1 MTLSGDDDDNITKF
15 LKENGDSTIVKQP
28 CQPSLAFMVRHEID
42 RLCDS
47 QKIVWALK
55 RKPGSQK
62 PTTFGLCALLGTLH
76 NETHQ
81 SPTPKICMSLL
92 SAFLWILLCLINKS
106 DSDINFCLF
115 FYHIMNSVFLLNFNV
130 NFYMIWA
137 LYRNFLKIWWYKDTF
152 FVVVESSDIQQI
164 LLRKSWQMLILIR
177 YQ

>member
-1 MTLSGDDDDNITKF
+1 MLIQILNIFRSSHLYLCCVSAWHTTQMALSGDDNDNITNF

-28 CQPSLAFMVRHEID
+28 CQPFLAFMVRHEID

-47 QKIVWALK
+47 QKIVWVLK
-55 RKPGSQK
+55 RKPGLQK

-81 SPTPKICMSLL
+81 SPAPKLCMSLL

-115 FYHIMNSVFLLNFNV
+115 FYHIMNSVFLYDMGAISEFFENL
-130 NFYMIWA
+130 MI
-137 LYRNFLKIWWYKDTF
+137 
-152 FVVVESSDIQQI
+152 
-164 LLRKSWQMLILIR
+164 
-177 YQ
+177 